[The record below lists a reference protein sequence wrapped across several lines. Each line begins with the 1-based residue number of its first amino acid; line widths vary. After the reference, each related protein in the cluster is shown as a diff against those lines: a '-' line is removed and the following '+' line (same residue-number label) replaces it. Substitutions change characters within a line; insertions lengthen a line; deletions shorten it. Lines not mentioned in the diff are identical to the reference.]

1 MNRTELY
8 RQWLREEAA
17 ARMKGW
23 DFSHLRGRYEE
34 EQDLAWDYAQVV
46 RAFSPTPRPR
56 AFCGPVW
63 GRCGR
68 VPPHPIKPT
77 EKEKCF

>member
-8 RQWLREEAA
+8 RQWLREEDA

-34 EQDLAWDYAQVV
+34 EQDLPW
-46 RAFSPTPRPR
+46 
-56 AFCGPVW
+56 
-63 GRCGR
+63 
-68 VPPHPIKPT
+68 
-77 EKEKCF
+77 EL

>member
-8 RQWLREEAA
+8 CQWLQEEDA

-34 EQDLAWDYAQVV
+34 EQDLPWDYAQVV
-46 RAFSPTPRPR
+46 RAFLQPDRKTHKKERYERSFKSEVFERPR
-56 AFCGPVW
+56 V
-63 GRCGR
+63 
-68 VPPHPIKPT
+68 VPSRR
-77 EKEKCF
+77 

>member
-8 RQWLREEAA
+8 RQWLREEDA

-34 EQDLAWDYAQVV
+34 EQDL
-46 RAFSPTPRPR
+46 P
-56 AFCGPVW
+56 
-63 GRCGR
+63 
-68 VPPHPIKPT
+68 
-77 EKEKCF
+77 

>member
-8 RQWLREEAA
+8 RQWLQEEDA

-46 RAFSPTPRPR
+46 RAFLQ
-56 AFCGPVW
+56 PVVEAGEGERTSYPSIGW
-63 GRCGR
+63 LDGFSI
-68 VPPHPIKPT
+68 P
-77 EKEKCF
+77 